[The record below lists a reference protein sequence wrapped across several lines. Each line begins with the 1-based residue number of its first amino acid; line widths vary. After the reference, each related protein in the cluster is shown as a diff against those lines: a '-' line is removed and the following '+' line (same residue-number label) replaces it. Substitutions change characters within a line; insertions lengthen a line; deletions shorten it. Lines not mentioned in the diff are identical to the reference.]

1 MTSAPKP
8 EGSLLGSS
16 GTGSAL
22 FHSLKSVMEEFMFLQ
37 VEITRS
43 SGLMVYQY
51 ALMRYLKTNGPQR
64 LTDLSR
70 FFHVRNP
77 TITGIIDTLQSR
89 GLVFREDDPMDRRA
103 SRVTLSPEGNILL
116 NSIEEKMI
124 SNLSEVV
131 GSIDEPSA
139 LMICDFLNRIASS
152 LKASAENEVRGCEKN
167 ANE

>member
-1 MTSAPKP
+1 MTPTP
-8 EGSLLGSS
+8 EPDGVATENG
-16 GTGSAL
+16 GTASAL
-22 FHSLKSVMEEFMFLQ
+22 FYSLKSVMEEFMFLQ

-77 TITGIIDTLQSR
+77 TVTGIIDTLQKR
-89 GLVFREDDPMDRRA
+89 ELVFREEDPMDRRA
-103 SRVTLSPEGNILL
+103 SRVILSPEGNTLL
-116 NSIEEKMI
+116 NTIEERII

-131 GSIDEPSA
+131 ASIDKPSA
-139 LMICDFLNRIASS
+139 VMICNFLDRIALS
-152 LKASAENEVRGCEKN
+152 LKVSADKEVRGSENKCN
-167 ANE
+167 